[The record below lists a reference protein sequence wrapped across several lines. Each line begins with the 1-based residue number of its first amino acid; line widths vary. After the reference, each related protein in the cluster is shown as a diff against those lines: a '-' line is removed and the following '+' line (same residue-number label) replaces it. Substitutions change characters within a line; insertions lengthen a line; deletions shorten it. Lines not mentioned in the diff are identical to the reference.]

1 MDLIETKSIVAP
13 FFLLYS
19 TAVPSEHLY
28 LPSYLSLLISI
39 VLVTLV
45 MRLVFIFWWLLWFV
59 SGSTCLNVVVLHKI
73 HSLHLKLRKII
84 VLKYVN
90 NLSIIPSFTSQLIV
104 LLVRFIFFFFVNVPK

>member
-1 MDLIETKSIVAP
+1 MRVPNNEPRPHLQPMSVEARPSSQSLDLIETKSIVAP

-59 SGSTCLNVVVLHKI
+59 SGSTCLNVVVLQQ
-73 HSLHLKLRKII
+73 
-84 VLKYVN
+84 N
-90 NLSIIPSFTSQLIV
+90 T
-104 LLVRFIFFFFVNVPK
+104 